1 MFDTQVTLVGNVVS
15 DVRSATTLSGIPLAT
30 FRMAVAPRRYDRDT
44 NQWTQGESTF
54 YTVAAWRRLAEHTLC
69 SIDKGDPVVVTG
81 KLRARAWQRDD
92 RRHTSV
98 EVEAT
103 ALGHDLTRGT
113 SVFTR
118 TRRPDPELET
128 PPETTAI
135 RLAEP
140 PEPAEPSTQAA

>member
-15 DVRSATTLSGIPLAT
+15 DVRSATTLSGVPLAT

-92 RRHTSV
+92 RRHTGV

-118 TRRPDPELET
+118 TRRPDPDLEN
-128 PPETTAI
+128 PPETAAI
-135 RLAEP
+135 RLT
-140 PEPAEPSTQAA
+140 EPAEPSPQAA